1 MESSQYWA
9 VPLSPFILSSH
20 MAHTTPFS
28 LTSIQPSS
36 LQPSVHVWH
45 LQPPPQAK
53 TWGWGGG
60 ENAGEQRVAQAES
73 VHNPPTSTILQPP
86 SLQPPTHV
94 HDTSSPPLKSWWWVM
109 GGRCGCLGCKR
120 RPNWDH
126 HATPHHQQHCNLTP
140 TTLCIMYIPNP
151 PLKSKW
157 WVLGGWYECLGCKRR
172 PRQTNTTAQHQQ
184 HCNLST

>member
-1 MESSQYWA
+1 MGGPPLSFHSLFSHGSHYSIFPHINTTFISATLCSCMTPPTSPSSQNMG
-9 VPLSPFILSSH
+9 V
-20 MAHTTPFS
+20 
-28 LTSIQPSS
+28 
-36 LQPSVHVWH
+36 
-45 LQPPPQAK
+45 
-53 TWGWGGG
+53 GGGG

-94 HDTSSPPLKSWWWVM
+94 HDTSNPPLKSWWWVM